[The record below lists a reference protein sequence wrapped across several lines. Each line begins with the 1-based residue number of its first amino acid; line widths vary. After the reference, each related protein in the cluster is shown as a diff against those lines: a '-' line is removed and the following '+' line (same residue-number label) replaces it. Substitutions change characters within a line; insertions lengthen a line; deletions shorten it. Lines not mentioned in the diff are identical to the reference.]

1 MFDVWIQAE
10 QEIKETSCLKKRIM
24 ITISLLVLDLMIPKS
39 NYPKPRIN
47 VLATRI
53 GTAATRPRV
62 NTVGNVSTL
71 EDRCGG
77 NGDEWRLRRSDESSP
92 PPELFWSNDTASS
105 SSPIIAESVEIRR
118 SGFIRWSREA
128 NVRGRWRLT
137 SLEFGTLSFYGTQQ
151 RPITMQLR

>member
-1 MFDVWIQAE
+1 MTFV
-10 QEIKETSCLKKRIM
+10 KGVTSESTQSNKLNFKKSNFENRQNRTTREHTCSMSEFQQNKTKKKKKRTM
-24 ITISLLVLDLMIPKS
+24 ITISLLVLDLMISKS
-39 NYPKPRIN
+39 NYRKPRIN

-92 PPELFWSNDTASS
+92 PPELF
-105 SSPIIAESVEIRR
+105 
-118 SGFIRWSREA
+118 
-128 NVRGRWRLT
+128 
-137 SLEFGTLSFYGTQQ
+137 
-151 RPITMQLR
+151 